1 VHIIN
6 RSEIDLN
13 GSEPPLEYD
22 SDGEYEGS
30 TPKYQYYR
38 SEKILGK
45 LYRAI
50 DEKKIWKEDIRMN
63 EVKNDGNSFWNELVA
78 LMSRLCNERG
88 VVWTHRLEEAHQIRA
103 T

>member
-1 VHIIN
+1 VRIID
-6 RSEIDLN
+6 RSEIDFN

-30 TPKYQYYR
+30 APKHHYYR

-63 EVKNDGNSFWNELVA
+63 EVKSDGKSFWNELIA
-78 LMSRLCNERG
+78 LMSMLCSERDI
-88 VVWTHRLEEAHQIRA
+88 VWTRRIKEAHQIRA

>member
-1 VHIIN
+1 MK
-6 RSEIDLN
+6 
-13 GSEPPLEYD
+13 EPPLQCD

-30 TPKYQYYR
+30 TPRYQHYR

-50 DEKKIWKEDIRMN
+50 DEKKIWKKDIRMD
-63 EVKNDGNSFWNELVA
+63 EVKGDREGFNWMALVYT
-78 LMSRLCNERG
+78 MSSLCAKRG
-88 VVWTHRLEEAHQIRA
+88 IFWTHRLEEAQKIRA